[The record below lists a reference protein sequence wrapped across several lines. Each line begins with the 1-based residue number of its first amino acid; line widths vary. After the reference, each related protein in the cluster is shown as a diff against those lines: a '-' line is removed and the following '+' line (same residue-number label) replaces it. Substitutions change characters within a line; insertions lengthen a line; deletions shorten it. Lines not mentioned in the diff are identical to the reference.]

1 MFLNDNFRKYGESI
15 SLTPLHLLWEGAGC
29 FSMSFEG
36 DVGQL
41 VKHLMTFL
49 ALLYTYITAQTL
61 FEIASAGAHA
71 YDGDCVIVA
80 LNLCPSQ
87 ARQFES
93 TLIRT
98 QRIISDVRGHLL
110 SSRA

>member
-1 MFLNDNFRKYGESI
+1 MG
-15 SLTPLHLLWEGAGC
+15 GCGC

-61 FEIASAGAHA
+61 FEIAIAEAQA

-80 LNLCPSQ
+80 VSAALNICPWQ

-98 QRIISDVRGHLL
+98 QRIIPDVRGHLL